1 MHASSKF
8 ALALAASSSLA
19 ALLSPRAVKDLRIMP
34 MGASITRGVGS
45 SDEDGYRL
53 NLRNL
58 LESDGNS
65 VTYVGSVS
73 FGNMSNN
80 WNEGHPG
87 YTIAKVDDVAFT
99 DGCYEYLPNLILLDA
114 GTDDCNIP
122 GEMPETAPQRYAT
135 LLANIRLH
143 APDAVV
149 IGSALIPN
157 LRDSVDECVRK
168 LNPGIYEALRN
179 ASAAGQKTGFVDMY
193 DVVPKSDIHTSDGTH
208 PTNAG
213 YQLMADAW
221 HKAIQHVANNIS
233 APDPNGKPVK
243 KTKPVTR

>member
-1 MHASSKF
+1 MA
-8 ALALAASSSLA
+8 
-19 ALLSPRAVKDLRIMP
+19 

-53 NLRNL
+53 GLRNL
-58 LESDGNS
+58 LESDGNT

-87 YTIAKVDDVAFT
+87 YTIAKVDKIALS
-99 DGCYEYLPNLILLDA
+99 DGCYDYLPNVILLDA

-135 LLANIRLH
+135 LLATIRLH

-149 IGSALIPN
+149 VASALIPN

-168 LNPGIYEALRN
+168 LNPGIYEAVQN
-179 ASAAGQKTGFVDMY
+179 ASAAGQKTGFVNMY
-193 DVVPKSDIHTSDGTH
+193 DVVPKSDIHTSDATH

-213 YQLMADAW
+213 YHLMADAW
-221 HKAIQHVANNIS
+221 HKAIKSVADTIS